1 MAFLPDAQRG
11 YLPYFL
17 LFVCTHIRCSHR
29 FCYILTVLQESVSAL
44 IHTVVCFTAHPD
56 ISMAVFS
63 GPRRPPPS
71 GLLAHVYGVK
81 NIYTGLIRAYAAYH
95 IANPELY
102 QLAMWSCAGVLFLYG
117 LECFVYNTA
126 RLRECTWPF
135 ILAGSGTVW
144 MIMQKEWYTA

>member
-71 GLLAHVYGVK
+71 GLLAHVYGVFFFFS
-81 NIYTGLIRAYAAYH
+81 GLFCVFVVFLFVF
-95 IANPELY
+95 P
-102 QLAMWSCAGVLFLYG
+102 VLFL
-117 LECFVYNTA
+117 FV
-126 RLRECTWPF
+126 LWCC
-135 ILAGSGTVW
+135 V
-144 MIMQKEWYTA
+144 